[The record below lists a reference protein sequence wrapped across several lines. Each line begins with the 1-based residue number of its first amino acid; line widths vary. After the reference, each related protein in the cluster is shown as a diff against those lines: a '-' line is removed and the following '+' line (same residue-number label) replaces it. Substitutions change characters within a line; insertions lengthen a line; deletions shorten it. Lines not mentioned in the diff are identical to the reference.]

1 MGSEMCIRDR
11 GNDTIVMQTSSINS
25 NGISELIE
33 KLDNLDINK
42 DRNILRIKE
51 KLLSAWDYKL
61 LSNPSLSGI
70 LLDLESGAMN
80 LDEALELL

>member
-1 MGSEMCIRDR
+1 
-11 GNDTIVMQTSSINS
+11 MQTSSINS

-61 LSNPSLSGI
+61 LSNPSLSDI